1 MTGAMQ
7 QARVRTFLV
16 ATCFLVI
23 TAIFGGGSASAQQP
37 PATEP
42 PPPPVE
48 EPDVTP
54 DRPDFTNGTAI
65 VPLGHVQ
72 VEAGVTA
79 TFSGSDRDVSV
90 GETLVR
96 IPLSQRFEVRF
107 GVPSFLSS
115 HSEEFGDEKG
125 VDDLFVETK
134 IRVASSRR
142 AAIAVLVNASLPTGS
157 RNVAE
162 RRLQPGATL
171 AADLTL
177 SDAVGL
183 ISNFGFSRS
192 SSNGEYFNQVSVSG
206 SFGFNLLSR
215 TDGFAELY
223 VLNKAEARGH
233 AQRYTD
239 AGFSFNVTRRTVL
252 DVRVGTGLGNG
263 GGGPDYF
270 VGFGLTRL
278 F

>member
-1 MTGAMQ
+1 MQ

-23 TAIFGGGSASAQQP
+23 TAIFGGGFASAQQP

-42 PPPPVE
+42 PLPPVD

-65 VPLGHVQ
+65 VPLGHFQ
-72 VEAGVTA
+72 VEVGLTA
-79 TFSGSDRDVSV
+79 TFAGGDRDVSV
-90 GETLVR
+90 GEALVR
-96 IPLSQRFEVRF
+96 IPLTQRLEVRV

-115 HSEEFGDEKG
+115 HSEEFGDENG

-162 RRLQPGATL
+162 RRFQPGATL

-177 SDAVGL
+177 SHAIGL
-183 ISNFGFSRS
+183 SSNFGYSRA
-192 SSNGEYFNQVSVSG
+192 SSNGEHFNQVSASG
-206 SFGFNLLSR
+206 SFGFDLSSR
-215 TDGFAELY
+215 TGAFAEVY
-223 VLNKAEARGH
+223 MLNRTEPRGRT
-233 AQRYTD
+233 QRYAD
-239 AGFSFNVTRRTVL
+239 AGFSFNVTRRIVL